1 MKKILIK
8 NKQMKIFYKIVRL
21 MLTIYFQRNSNFLHK
36 ILYFNLWQIQ
46 MNNKNKILEKEWQI
60 EPQKRISCV
69 IGSYQF

>member
-21 MLTIYFQRNSNFLHK
+21 MLTMYFQRNNNFLHK

-46 MNNKNKILEKEWQI
+46 MNNKNKILEK
-60 EPQKRISCV
+60 RMAN
-69 IGSYQF
+69 

>member
-21 MLTIYFQRNSNFLHK
+21 MMTIYFQRNSNFLHK

-46 MNNKNKILEKEWQI
+46 MNNKNKILEK
-60 EPQKRISCV
+60 RMAN
-69 IGSYQF
+69 

>member
-8 NKQMKIFYKIVRL
+8 NKQMNIFYKIVRL

-46 MNNKNKILEKEWQI
+46 MNNKNKILEK
-60 EPQKRISCV
+60 RMAN
-69 IGSYQF
+69 

>member
-46 MNNKNKILEKEWQI
+46 MNNKNKILEK
-60 EPQKRISCV
+60 RMAN
-69 IGSYQF
+69 

>member
-36 ILYFNLWQIQ
+36 ILYFNLWQIP
-46 MNNKNKILEKEWQI
+46 MNNKNKILEE
-60 EPQKRISCV
+60 RMAN
-69 IGSYQF
+69 

>member
-21 MLTIYFQRNSNFLHK
+21 MLTIYFQRNNNFLHK

-46 MNNKNKILEKEWQI
+46 MNNKNKILEK
-60 EPQKRISCV
+60 RMAN
-69 IGSYQF
+69 